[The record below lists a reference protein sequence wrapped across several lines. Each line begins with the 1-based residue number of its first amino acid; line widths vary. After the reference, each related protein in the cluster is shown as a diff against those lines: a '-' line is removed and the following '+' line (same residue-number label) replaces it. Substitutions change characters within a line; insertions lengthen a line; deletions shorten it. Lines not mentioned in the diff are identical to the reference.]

1 MYANNNGGGSREGVQ
16 GTRTSI
22 LFIGQAEVY
31 GAKKYLFSRPG
42 PLHPRRP
49 RGSLSGREKRR
60 NESFLVRAKEPL
72 GTDSH

>member
-31 GAKKYLFSRPG
+31 GAKEYLFSRPG
-42 PLHPRRP
+42 PL
-49 RGSLSGREKRR
+49 
-60 NESFLVRAKEPL
+60 
-72 GTDSH
+72 